1 MQEEKFN
8 KQDGNFDQPNVSGSS
23 LPVIYGILEE
33 PSRFGVQA
41 YSIDGQTGE
50 VIDQHFCSSEGF
62 AKSDLGFT
70 DPLML
75 KWDSFSNETH
85 STVHFNAERKK
96 KYMERFPNGYT
107 MEWVGFWQNHP
118 RVIELRE
125 QEQAKN
131 LR

>member
-1 MQEEKFN
+1 MQENLN
-8 KQDGNFDQPNVSGSS
+8 KQDGNGIIADVNGSS

-70 DPLML
+70 DPLLL
-75 KWDSFSNETH
+75 KWDSFCNETH

-96 KYMERFPNGYT
+96 KYMERYPNGYT
-107 MEWVGFWQNHP
+107 MLWVGFWQNNSDVV
-118 RVIELRE
+118 RLR
-125 QEQAKN
+125 EQAKN
-131 LR
+131 LH

>member
-1 MQEEKFN
+1 MENENLKYQTANNDKG
-8 KQDGNFDQPNVSGSS
+8 DVTGSS

-41 YSIDGQTGE
+41 YAIDGQTGE

-70 DPLML
+70 DPLMI
-75 KWDSFSNETH
+75 KWDSFSDETY

-96 KYMERFPNGYT
+96 KYLEIFPNGYT
-107 MEWVGFWQNHP
+107 MLWVGYWQNNSEVV
-118 RVIELRE
+118 RLRE
-125 QEQAKN
+125 QQAKN
-131 LR
+131 LH